1 MSFPI
6 ISTDDDIKQGT
17 KLEGQQLQ
25 HHNHTGHC
33 MLNRA
38 DMPTIVKIQSQQHS
52 IPTDS
57 LKPNICI
64 DLVLQTKLWR
74 TVQITN

>member
-38 DMPTIVKIQSQQHS
+38 DMPRVKIQSQQHS

-57 LKPNICI
+57 LEPNIFI
-64 DLVLQTKLWR
+64 ALVLKTKLWR